1 MYVPNKTKDLNL
13 SKFNMITGKIESMI
27 LIKYMPCK
35 CKCKFNKRDVI
46 EIKSG
51 IMINVDVS
59 AKNILYGKN
68 ITFGFLLRVVA
79 KMVYIYQVLL
89 MIQ

>member
-1 MYVPNKTKDLNL
+1 MYVPNKTEYLNL
-13 SKFNMITGKIESMI
+13 SVLNMITGKNEANVNVN
-27 LIKYMPCK
+27 LIKE
-35 CKCKFNKRDVI
+35 DVI
-46 EIKSG
+46 EIESG

-59 AKNILYGKN
+59 AKNILYVKN